1 MSKNFDTYCF
11 TGSHWTQHRRVR
23 RECTAIHPVLMAPQ
37 YFHHVSWTKRN
48 TGVNPRV
55 HFQRVAFQKWQN
67 HRIASFYNGSDLS
80 VTGVGHYTSCL
91 SLSSSTGTQSCP
103 FVYVV
108 LQQQTELQQRW
119 HGPQAQDI
127 YHLALEEEVSWP
139 FIYEDRILLV

>member
-55 HFQRVAFQKWQN
+55 HFQRAAFQKWQN
-67 HRIASFYNGSDLS
+67 HRIASFYSGSDLS

-103 FVYVV
+103 FVYVYYNSRRNYSRDGMV
-108 LQQQTELQQRW
+108 HKPKRFT
-119 HGPQAQDI
+119 I
-127 YHLALEEEVSWP
+127 WP
-139 FIYEDRILLV
+139 FRKKSPDPSSTKIEFF